1 MKVYFL
7 LILMSIGCFAQ
18 NDYQNT
24 KDINTS
30 VVSFWAFKQKKIKV
44 NGLSMGVATFAD
56 DEQKRIVNGLKIE
69 VLGMG
74 ILLPLMPKSP
84 ILEDASLLEDY
95 SSNNDIQQ
103 VNGFSLSGSG
113 SICDCLIN
121 GVSAGYIGQLNYK
134 VNGFS
139 VSAAMNF
146 AQIHNGIQVAM
157 FNESFKTNG
166 LQTGISNGSYKM
178 NGVQIGLVNGSD
190 DFRGLQ
196 IGLVNK
202 SKRETGLQIG
212 LFNFTNKI
220 KGLQLGFWNINTK
233 RSLPILNF

>member
-1 MKVYFL
+1 MKARVLFI
-7 LILMSIGCFAQ
+7 LISIGCFGQ
-18 NDYQNT
+18 NNFEKA
-24 KDINTS
+24 KDNDTG
-30 VVSFWAFKQKKIKV
+30 VVSIWAFKQKKVKV
-44 NGLSMGVATFAD
+44 NGLSVGVADFSD
-56 DEQKRIVNGLKIE
+56 DEEKSIVNGLKIE
-69 VLGMG
+69 LIGMG
-74 ILLPLMPKSP
+74 ILFFLIPKSP
-84 ILEDASLLEDY
+84 IVEDASLLEDY
-95 SSNNDIQQ
+95 RKNNDIQQ

-178 NGVQIGLVNGSD
+178 NGAQIGLVNGSD
-190 DFRGLQ
+190 DFKGLQ

-202 SKRETGLQIG
+202 SKSQTGLQIG

-220 KGLQLGFWNINTK
+220 KGLQLGFWNVNTK